1 MMNKNEI
8 DIIYDNL
15 VKSGKR
21 FDNFKWG
28 DGSKYWIKRR
38 ERFKLKH
45 ILKGHP
51 AKAIKRETAGIKVLK
66 RCGIPVPNVVYKD
79 ERCIVT
85 EDVGPHLQDIAI
97 DKRIG
102 VAEKEKIFSSAGKI
116 MAALHKQ
123 RYAHGGLALRDVCW
137 DGTAITLLDLES
149 FDELIR
155 SQRKLS
161 IDFYLFIHSWFKLFE
176 TEKPELMAFVDAYKN
191 NIIAVQWQKSL
202 DLPLYLQILSKL
214 FTLLKYKK
222 SDIIALTRT
231 VNFLNKLKQ

>member
-8 DIIYDNL
+8 DIIYDKL

-21 FDNFKWG
+21 FDFFKCRG
-28 DGSKYWIKRR
+28 ESKYWIKRR

-51 AKAIKRETAGIKVLK
+51 AKAIKREHVGIKVLK
-66 RCGIPVPNVVYKD
+66 RCGIPAPNVVYED

-85 EDVGPHLQDIAI
+85 EDVGPNLQDIAV

-102 VAEKEKIFSSAGKI
+102 VAEKGKIFSAAGKI
-116 MAALHKQ
+116 LAALHKQ

-161 IDFYLFIHSWFKLFE
+161 IDFYLFIHSWF
-176 TEKPELMAFVDAYKN
+176 
-191 NIIAVQWQKSL
+191 
-202 DLPLYLQILSKL
+202 
-214 FTLLKYKK
+214 
-222 SDIIALTRT
+222 
-231 VNFLNKLKQ
+231 

>member
-8 DIIYDNL
+8 DIIYDKL

-21 FDNFKWG
+21 FDFFKRRG
-28 DGSKYWIKRR
+28 GSKYWIKRR

-51 AKAIKRETAGIKVLK
+51 AKAIKREHAGIKVLK
-66 RCGIPVPNVVYKD
+66 RCGIPAPNVVYED

-85 EDVGPHLQDIAI
+85 EDVGPNLQDIAV

-102 VAEKEKIFSSAGKI
+102 VAEKGKIFSAAGKI
-116 MAALHKQ
+116 LAALHKQ

-176 TEKPELMAFVDAYKN
+176 AEKPELMAFVDAYKS
-191 NIIAVQWQKSL
+191 NIIPDQWQKSL
-202 DLPLYLQILSKL
+202 DVPLYLQILTKL
-214 FTLLKYKK
+214 FTFLRYKK
-222 SDIIALTRT
+222 SDIIALTRA
-231 VNFLNKLKQ
+231 VNFLNKLK